1 MSESPPRQ
9 PLRILV
15 VDDHILFRRGICQVM
30 ADISD
35 MEVVAEAADG
45 EQAVREVERL
55 RPHGLDL
62 VLMDVEMPKLD
73 GMAATRRIAA
83 VDPDLP
89 VVMLTVSGLDQDV
102 LAAIQAGAVGFL
114 SKSLSAPALIRT
126 LRDFHRERALPMSRT
141 MATRVLTQLRS
152 PAAESARGASTSQ
165 ASDPLTQRELEVL
178 DLIAQGARDRDI
190 ADSLTVTENTV
201 KKHVK
206 SILQKLGA
214 RNRTEAAA
222 RHRQPRF

>member
-152 PAAESARGASTSQ
+152 PAAESARGAST
-165 ASDPLTQRELEVL
+165 TQ
-178 DLIAQGARDRDI
+178 
-190 ADSLTVTENTV
+190 
-201 KKHVK
+201 
-206 SILQKLGA
+206 
-214 RNRTEAAA
+214 
-222 RHRQPRF
+222 